1 MENVKDHA
9 CINILIVKWTVDH
22 TIEHKLRCDLRNHY
36 FFFFPLTREPIY
48 WCPLTKTY
56 EHQSFLT
63 QEFSNPHDL
72 HRRKE
77 CLMLL
82 IFLLHSLRNCILR
95 EVAIADAS
103 MVQVKLF
110 LSFKHMKKTNG
121 KNNIRSESHTT
132 YLNN

>member
-1 MENVKDHA
+1 
-9 CINILIVKWTVDH
+9 
-22 TIEHKLRCDLRNHY
+22 
-36 FFFFPLTREPIY
+36 
-48 WCPLTKTY
+48 
-56 EHQSFLT
+56 
-63 QEFSNPHDL
+63 
-72 HRRKE
+72 
-77 CLMLL
+77 MLL